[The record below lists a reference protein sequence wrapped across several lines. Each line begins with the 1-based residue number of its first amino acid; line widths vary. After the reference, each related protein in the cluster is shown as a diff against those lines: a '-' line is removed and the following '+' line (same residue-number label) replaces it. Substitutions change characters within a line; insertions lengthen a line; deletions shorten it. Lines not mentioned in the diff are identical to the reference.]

1 MIYLQVKEGFME
13 PVFEKINCLVNTN
26 VYTSELKAECRTD
39 IFSGS
44 VNKILSVKACVYP
57 EEEVKEELKV
67 RYGGKI
73 IFRICYLDDELNLK
87 KCECGNEF
95 FGSIQL
101 PNENGNVV
109 NAEYFAERVNAD
121 LTGSKLVLTSLIV
134 AKISIKEYSE
144 VSVLCEGK
152 DFICD
157 KTETPIIN
165 GFKVKNANYP
175 VEEEIELGYMVK
187 EVLTHNAT
195 ACVTAC
201 QCGVGCVIVDGEVYL
216 TALLLQNNEN
226 SGIIR
231 EDRVVPFRIEV
242 EYEEAMPQMLATA
255 KVSVKGF
262 KTEISVDEEK
272 GISLV
277 NANITLNIRSQVFTE
292 EQVSLCLDA
301 FSINEE
307 LLLSYNESTLVK
319 PLAVNSVKERI
330 TERISVAEI
339 STDKKVCC
347 SCDEKI
353 EIVSSIIENE
363 QLKITGVISGKLLLT
378 NAENKLES
386 ISIEAPFEK
395 VLDCS
400 LTNATNFIVT
410 ALPTTFTAKVLSAV
424 EVEICS
430 NVVFAIYA
438 EETCKIK
445 CIGEVKSL
453 GEKEVNESAIS
464 VYISTEG
471 ESLWSLA
478 KRLNVCPDSLLET
491 NNDLDFPLS
500 GKERIVVYR
509 QK

>member
-1 MIYLQVKEGFME
+1 ME
-13 PVFEKINCLVNTN
+13 PVFEKVNCLVNTN
-26 VYTSELKAECRTD
+26 VYTSEIKAECRTD

-44 VNKILSVKACVYP
+44 VSKILSIKACVYP

-73 IFRICYLDDELNLK
+73 IFRICYLDDEFNLK

-101 PNENGNVV
+101 PNPNGNVV
-109 NAEYFAERVNAD
+109 NAEYFAEMVNAD
-121 LTGSKLVLTSLIV
+121 LTGSKLVLTSLVV
-134 AKISIKEYSE
+134 AKITIKEYNE
-144 VSVLCEGK
+144 VQVLCEGK
-152 DFICD
+152 DFICE
-157 KTETPIIN
+157 KTKTPIIN
-165 GFKVKNANYP
+165 GFNVKKGIYP
-175 VEEEIELGYMVK
+175 IEEEIELGYMVK

-231 EDRVVPFRIEV
+231 EDRVAPFRIEV

-255 KVSVKGF
+255 KVNVKGF

-272 GISLV
+272 GVSIV
-277 NANITLNIRSQVFTE
+277 NANVTLNIRSQVFAE
-292 EQVSLCLDA
+292 EQISLCLDA

-307 LLLSYNESTLVK
+307 LLLNYNESTFVK
-319 PLAVNSVKERI
+319 PLPVNSVKERI
-330 TERISVAEI
+330 SERISVSEI
-339 STDKKVCC
+339 ATDKKVPC

-353 EIVSSIIENE
+353 EIVSSSIENE
-363 QLKITGVISGKLLLT
+363 QLKITGVISGKVILT
-378 NAENKLES
+378 NTENKIET
-386 ISIEAPFEK
+386 ISIEAPFER
-395 VLDCS
+395 VLECT
-400 LTNATNFIVT
+400 LTNATNHIVT
-410 ALPTTFTAKVLSAV
+410 ALPTNFMVKVLSAV
-424 EVEICS
+424 EVEVCS
-430 NVVFAIYA
+430 DVIFTIYA
-438 EETCKIK
+438 EETSKIK

-453 GEKEVNESAIS
+453 GEKQVNESAIS

-491 NNDLDFPLS
+491 NVDLDFPLS